1 MKYVNLTHTTKT
13 FYDVEFK
20 PGDVRDVPGCINAD
34 GFYRTDTDE
43 TSNVDLVPQ
52 ASEQVAEAEVTE
64 EPKTSRSRKSK
75 TSETEGE

>member
-20 PGDVRDVPGCINAD
+20 PGDVKDVPGCINAD

-43 TSNVDLVPQ
+43 TSDVDLVSQ
-52 ASEQVAEAEVTE
+52 ASEQAVEVTE

>member
-13 FYDVEFK
+13 FYDVKFK
-20 PGDVRDVPGCINAD
+20 PGDVKDVPGCINAD

-43 TSNVDLVPQ
+43 TSDVDLVSQ
-52 ASEQVAEAEVTE
+52 TSEQVVEVTE

>member
-1 MKYVNLTHTTKT
+1 VKYVNLTHTTKT

-20 PGDVRDVPGCINAD
+20 PGDVKDVPGCINAD

-43 TSNVDLVPQ
+43 TSDVDLVSQ
-52 ASEQVAEAEVTE
+52 TSEQVVEVTE

>member
-20 PGDVRDVPGCINAD
+20 PGDVKDVPGCINAD

-43 TSNVDLVPQ
+43 TSDVDLVPQ
-52 ASEQVAEAEVTE
+52 ASEQVVEVTE

>member
-20 PGDVRDVPGCINAD
+20 PGDVKDVPGCINAD

-43 TSNVDLVPQ
+43 TSDVDLVSQ
-52 ASEQVAEAEVTE
+52 TSEQVVEVTE

>member
-1 MKYVNLTHTTKT
+1 M
-13 FYDVEFK
+13 EFK
-20 PGDVRDVPGCINAD
+20 PGDVKDVPGCINAD

-43 TSNVDLVPQ
+43 TSDVDLVSQ
-52 ASEQVAEAEVTE
+52 TSEQVVEVTE